1 VIARIADLLKHETG
15 GDPMKDLKWTRRTTR
30 KIARALRGLEIR
42 ISASTVYRLL
52 KKMGFSLRV
61 NQKRLESGNKNPP
74 PRRVRNRQFNYISRK
89 REEFRSQGKP
99 VISVDSKKKE
109 LVGKFKNPGE
119 SWQEEPLV
127 VKDHDFRSDAEGMAI
142 PYGLYDTGTNSG
154 FVLVGTS
161 SETPKFAVDALVSWW
176 KRHGISKY
184 PQAKEL
190 LILADCGGG
199 NSARSR
205 GWKYHL
211 QHRLCN
217 SYGLEVTV
225 CHYPPGSSKWNPIE
239 HRLFSEISKNWEGRP
254 LESYETILKYLRTT
268 TTSSGLKVNAYLS
281 EKRYEK
287 GETYSNEEM
296 KSIMLTSHKTLPAWN
311 YTLIP
316 SRM

>member
-15 GDPMKDLKWTRRTTR
+15 GDPMKGLKWTRRTTR
-30 KIARALRGLEIR
+30 KIARELRGLQIR
-42 ISASTVYRLL
+42 ISAGTVCRLL

-74 PRRVRNRQFNYISRK
+74 PRRVRNRQFAYISRM
-89 REEFRSQGKP
+89 REEFHSKGKP
-99 VISVDSKKKE
+99 VISVDAKKKE
-109 LVGKFKNPGE
+109 LVGKFKNHGV
-119 SWQEEPLV
+119 SWQQEPHV

-142 PYGLYDTGTNSG
+142 PYGIYDTGTNSG
-154 FVLVGTS
+154 FVLLGTS
-161 SETPKFAVDALVSWW
+161 IETPMFAVDALVSWW
-176 KRHGISKY
+176 KRRGINMYYK
-184 PQAKEL
+184 AKEL

-217 SYGLEVTV
+217 AYGLKVTV

-239 HRLFSEISKNWEGRP
+239 HRLFSEISKNWEGKP
-254 LESYETILKYLRTT
+254 LESYETIINYLRTT
-268 TTSSGLKVNAYLS
+268 TTSSGLKVNAHLS

-287 GETYSNEEM
+287 GETISNAEM
-296 KSIMLTSHKTLPAWN
+296 KSIRLTYHKTLPAWN